1 MREELVRRNYAE
13 NTIRSYLRI
22 VRRFQ
27 AYCGKRLDHLGP
39 DDLRSYHAY
48 LVEERKLAVRTV
60 VQHVAAIR
68 FLYAKTLRRRDMA
81 ELKFRLE
88 SIQRPRPATVQEGN

>member
-1 MREELVRRNYAE
+1 MPK
-13 NTIRSYLRI
+13 TRSDLT
-22 VRRFQ
+22 
-27 AYCGKRLDHLGP
+27 CGSLGASKP
-39 DDLRSYHAY
+39 IAVSDWIISGRMTCEDYHAY